1 MNIGNVAQALDMPAK
16 TIRYYESIGLVTPRR
31 SQNDY
36 RHYRPSDVHKLG
48 FVGRARS
55 LGFSVED
62 CRVLLAL
69 YEDKDRASADVRKL
83 AGEHLARIDAKLAE
97 LATMRETLAHL
108 VECCAGDTRPDCPIL
123 ADLAGAP
130 DAV

>member
-97 LATMRETLAHL
+97 LAAMRETLAHL

>member
-1 MNIGNVAQALDMPAK
+1 MNIGNVAQTLDMPAK

>member
-16 TIRYYESIGLVTPRR
+16 TIRYYESIGLVTPKR

>member
-1 MNIGNVAQALDMPAK
+1 MNIGNVAQTLDMPAK
-16 TIRYYESIGLVTPRR
+16 TIRYYESIGLVTPKR

-36 RHYRPSDVHKLG
+36 RQYRPSDVHKLG

-69 YEDKDRASADVRKL
+69 YEDEDRASADVRKL

-97 LATMRETLAHL
+97 LEAMRETLAHL